1 MAAKSKNLSIIDKD
15 LKVEG
20 ELSSEGKLVI
30 KGVVQGIISG
40 DSVIIA
46 EEGQVYSNMEV
57 SDMTIGGVFEGQVKA
72 SGKVVILSSGKCTG
86 TVTCNDLIVE
96 SGGIINAEVICTK
109 DDGMTSR
116 ESTEEKIK
124 GFKKRWGKK
133 EPKIEPVLVDDP
145 ERDEKIL

>member
-15 LKVEG
+15 LKVQG

-30 KGVVQGIISG
+30 KGVVQGTIAG

-57 SDMTIGGVFEGQVKA
+57 CDMTIGGVFEGQVKA

-96 SGGIINAEVICTK
+96 SGGIINAEVNCTR
-109 DDGMTSR
+109 DSNNGQGIFNG
-116 ESTEEKIK
+116 EKVK
-124 GFKKRWGKK
+124 SFKKKWGKK
-133 EPKIEPVLVDDP
+133 EPVIEAVP
-145 ERDEKIL
+145 EEEKGEKIL

>member
-15 LKVEG
+15 LKVQG

-30 KGVVQGIISG
+30 KGIVQGTIAG

-57 SDMTIGGVFEGQVKA
+57 CDMTIGGVFEGQVKA

-96 SGGIINAEVICTK
+96 SGGIINAEVNCTR
-109 DDGMTSR
+109 DSNNGQGIFNG
-116 ESTEEKIK
+116 EKVK
-124 GFKKRWGKK
+124 SLKKKWGKK
-133 EPKIEPVLVDDP
+133 ESAIKAVAE
-145 ERDEKIL
+145 EEKGEKIL